1 MVNGSRARLA
11 ASPGVAGA
19 PDQNSRDDPMAYRRL
34 LSARYQAVYSAL
46 VVSARTTVAPAVPLM
61 FGLSGSPVVSDGP
74 ENSRQLLYQ

>member
-1 MVNGSRARLA
+1 
-11 ASPGVAGA
+11 
-19 PDQNSRDDPMAYRRL
+19 MAYRRL